1 MAKGETLAGA
11 NDMYT
16 PLVHLIHVD
25 NFLMKDRKASKT
37 SEKSEKSDLSQI
49 EQIEGRYS
57 PAGNLKP
64 CNTSDKLN
72 RVKDPLAARFEC
84 PLCGK
89 SFSQNFLGKIQNS

>member
-1 MAKGETLAGA
+1 MAEGETLAGA

-25 NFLMKDRKASKT
+25 NFLMNDRKASKT

-49 EQIEGRYS
+49 EDRYS

-72 RVKDPLAARFEC
+72 RVKDPLAVRFEC